1 MKIVLFGN
9 LYNDKSDTYESQFYA
24 ISQKIRTHAID
35 LYLPSYFY
43 DTLSSTLRDKLES
56 FVTVFENEFPD
67 VDLAFSIGGD
77 GTFLRTSNYIAQYNI
92 PILGINTGR
101 LGFLA
106 DIKFEDLD
114 ETLDEIFQRDYRIEK
129 RMLLKTT
136 SHSNYSDKDFVSY
149 SLNEVA
155 VLKQDT
161 SSMLTIHA
169 FIDDEYLTSYQADG
183 LVVSTPTGSTAY
195 SLSIGGPIMVPTAP
209 NIILT
214 AIAPHSLNSRP
225 LVVDSKSKI
234 NLKIESR
241 SSNYLVSLDG
251 ESQTLNVDTLLEI
264 SRAEHTQ
271 PVVKR
276 CGHTFFETLRNKL
289 MWGADVR
296 SSNNANSS
304 LIEKDLLK

>member
-9 LYNDKSDTYESQFYA
+9 LYNDKPEEYENQFYA
-24 ISQKIRTHAID
+24 ICQKIKDHCID
-35 LYLPSYFY
+35 IYLPAAFFQTLSDGLRQKIESFIHLY
-43 DTLSSTLRDKLES
+43 DTSI
-56 FVTVFENEFPD
+56 PQ

-77 GTFLRTSNYIAQYNI
+77 GTFLRTAADVAYHKI

-114 ETLDEIFQRDYRIEK
+114 ETLEEIFNKNYRIEM
-129 RMLLKTT
+129 RMLLKTIAITHT
-136 SHSNYSDKDFVSY
+136 SDGTLTNSKFANY

-155 VLKQDT
+155 ILKQDT

-169 FIDDEYLTSYQADG
+169 YIDDEYLTSYQADG
-183 LVVSTPTGSTAY
+183 LVVATPTGSTAY

-214 AIAPHSLNSRP
+214 AIAPHSLNARP
-225 LVVDSKSKI
+225 LVVDSNSKI
-234 NLKIESR
+234 SLKIESR

-251 ESQTLNVDTLLEI
+251 ESQTMDVNTLLEI
-264 SRAEHTQ
+264 CKADYSQ

-276 CGHTFFETLRNKL
+276 SGHTFFETLRNKL
-289 MWGADVR
+289 MWGADIR
-296 SSNNANSS
+296 SS
-304 LIEKDLLK
+304 EKTF

>member
-1 MKIVLFGN
+1 MKIALFGSW
-9 LYNDKSDTYESQFYA
+9 YNDKSEEYEVQFYA
-24 ISQKIRTHAID
+24 IYQKIKAYNID
-35 LYLPSYFY
+35 IYLPQSFFT
-43 DTLSSTLRDKLES
+43 TLSTSLKEKIHDS
-56 FVTVFENEFPD
+56 ITVFDTDFPK

-77 GTFLRTSNYIAQYNI
+77 GTFLRTANAVAQHKI

-106 DIKFEDLD
+106 DIKLEDLD
-114 ETLDEIFQRDYRIEK
+114 ETLHEIFQNNYRIEM
-129 RMLLKTT
+129 RMLLKTAT
-136 SHSNYSDKDFVSY
+136 LNNDSEQDFVSY

-155 VLKQDT
+155 ILKQDT

-183 LVVSTPTGSTAY
+183 VVVATPTGSTAY

-214 AIAPHSLNSRP
+214 AVAPHSLNSRP
-225 LVVDSKSKI
+225 LVVDSNSKI
-234 NLKIESR
+234 TLKVESR
-241 SSNYLVSLDG
+241 SSKYLVALDG
-251 ESQTLNVDTLLEI
+251 ESQTLNVDTMLEI
-264 SRAEHTQ
+264 SKADYAQ

-289 MWGADVR
+289 MWGADIR
-296 SSNNANSS
+296 SSKET
-304 LIEKDLLK
+304 I

>member
-9 LYNDKSDTYESQFYA
+9 LYDDKSDEYEEQFYA
-24 ISQKIRTHAID
+24 ISLKIKAHNID
-35 LYLPSYFY
+35 LYLPSLFFN
-43 DTLSSTLRDKLES
+43 TLSSTLKKKIES
-56 FVTVFENEFPD
+56 FITVFDTDFPA

-77 GTFLRTSNYIAQYNI
+77 GTFLRTANAVAQYKI

-106 DIKFEDLD
+106 DIKFDDLD
-114 ETLDEIFQRDYRIEK
+114 ETLDEIFQNNYRIEM
-129 RMLLKTT
+129 RMLLKTAT
-136 SHSNYSDKDFVSY
+136 LNNDSGEDFVSY

-155 VLKQDT
+155 ILKQDT

-183 LVVSTPTGSTAY
+183 VVVATPTGSTAY

-214 AIAPHSLNSRP
+214 AVAPHSLNSRP
-225 LVVDSKSKI
+225 LVVDSNSKI
-234 NLKIESR
+234 KLKVESR
-241 SSNYLVSLDG
+241 SSKYLVALDG
-251 ESQTLNVDTLLEI
+251 ESQTLNVDTMLEI
-264 SRAEHTQ
+264 SKADYAQ

-276 CGHTFFETLRNKL
+276 TGHTFFETLRNKL
-289 MWGADVR
+289 MWGADIR
-296 SSNNANSS
+296 SSK
-304 LIEKDLLK
+304 ETF

>member
-1 MKIVLFGN
+1 MKIA
-9 LYNDKSDTYESQFYA
+9 LYGIEYHEKSDDYENQFYE
-24 ISQKIRTHAID
+24 ICQKIRKHAIEV
-35 LYLPSYFY
+35 YLPVSFFESLSESLKKKIKPFA
-43 DTLSSTLRDKLES
+43 TL
-56 FVTVFENEFPD
+56 FENLD
-67 VDLAFSIGGD
+67 DAKVDLAFSIGGD
-77 GTFLRTSNYIAQYNI
+77 GTFLRTSAAIAHHRI

-106 DIKFEDLD
+106 DIKQEDLD
-114 ETLDEIFQRDYRIEK
+114 ETLDEIFNRNYRIEM

-136 SHSNYSDKDFVSY
+136 TKRVNSANDSINY

-183 LVVSTPTGSTAY
+183 LVVATPTGSTAY

-225 LVVDSKSKI
+225 LVVDSNSKI
-234 NLKIESR
+234 TLKVESR

-251 ESQTLNVDTLLEI
+251 VSQTLGVESFLEI
-264 SRAEHTQ
+264 RKGEYAQ

-276 CGHTFFETLRNKL
+276 RDHTFFETLRNKL
-289 MWGADVR
+289 MWGADIR
-296 SSNNANSS
+296 SSVRT
-304 LIEKDLLK
+304 K

>member
-9 LYNDKSDTYESQFYA
+9 LYNDKSERYENQFYA
-24 ISQKIRTHAID
+24 ICQKIRTHDID
-35 LYLPSYFY
+35 IYLSDVLFT
-43 DTLSSTLRDKLES
+43 TLSDSLKSKIES
-56 FVTVFENEFPD
+56 FVHRYDSSFPK

-77 GTFLRTSNYIAQYNI
+77 GTFLRTAAELAYRKI

-114 ETLDEIFQRDYRIEK
+114 ETLDEIFNHNYRIEN

-136 SHSNYSDKDFVSY
+136 SVITSSKKELVRSEFTNY

-155 VLKQDT
+155 ILKQDT
-161 SSMLTIHA
+161 SSMLTVHA
-169 FIDDEYLTSYQADG
+169 YIDDEYLTSYQADG
-183 LVVSTPTGSTAY
+183 LVVATPTGSTAY
-195 SLSIGGPIMVPTAP
+195 SLSIGGPIMVPSAP

-225 LVVDSKSKI
+225 LVVDSNSKI
-234 NLKIESR
+234 SLKVESR
-241 SSNYLVSLDG
+241 TSNYLVSLDG
-251 ESQTLNVDTLLEI
+251 ESQTLDVDTLLEI
-264 SRAEHTQ
+264 CKAEYAQ

-276 CGHTFFETLRNKL
+276 TGHTFFETLRNKL
-289 MWGADVR
+289 MWGVDIR
-296 SSNNANSS
+296 SSKRN
-304 LIEKDLLK
+304 K

>member
-9 LYNDKSDTYESQFYA
+9 LYNDKPEEYENQFYA
-24 ISQKIRTHAID
+24 ICQKIRNHCID
-35 LYLPSYFY
+35 IYLPTVFFN
-43 DTLSSTLRDKLES
+43 TLSDRLKEKIDS
-56 FVTVFENEFPD
+56 FIHLYDASIPK

-77 GTFLRTSNYIAQYNI
+77 GTFLRTAAETAYREI

-114 ETLDEIFQRDYRIEK
+114 ETLDEIFNNNYRIEM

-136 SHSNYSDKDFVSY
+136 AITSTSKEEPLRNDFANY

-155 VLKQDT
+155 ILKQDT

-169 FIDDEYLTSYQADG
+169 YIDDEYLTSYQADG
-183 LVVSTPTGSTAY
+183 LVIATPTGSTAY

-225 LVVDSKSKI
+225 LVVDSNSKI
-234 NLKIESR
+234 SLKIESR

-251 ESQTLNVDTLLEI
+251 ESQTLDANTLLEI
-264 SRAEHTQ
+264 CKADYAQ

-276 CGHTFFETLRNKL
+276 SVHTLFETLRNKL
-289 MWGADVR
+289 MWGEDIR
-296 SSNNANSS
+296 SS
-304 LIEKDLLK
+304 E

>member
-1 MKIVLFGN
+1 MKIALFGSW
-9 LYNDKSDTYESQFYA
+9 YNDKSDEHESQFYA
-24 ISQKIRTHAID
+24 VYQKIRAYDID
-35 LYLPSYFY
+35 LYLPEFFFN
-43 DTLSSTLRDKLES
+43 TLSTSLKEKIESSITLFD
-56 FVTVFENEFPD
+56 TDFPK

-77 GTFLRTSNYIAQYNI
+77 GTFLRTANATAQYKI

-114 ETLDEIFQRDYRIEK
+114 ETLEEIFQNNYRIEM
-129 RMLLKTT
+129 RMLLKTKLI
-136 SHSNYSDKDFVSY
+136 NNGLDEGFESY

-155 VLKQDT
+155 ILKQDT

-183 LVVSTPTGSTAY
+183 LVVATPTGSTAY

-225 LVVDSKSKI
+225 LVVDSNSKI
-234 NLKIESR
+234 TLKVESR
-241 SSNYLVSLDG
+241 SSKYLVSLDG

-264 SRAEHTQ
+264 SKADYSQ

-296 SSNNANSS
+296 SSK
-304 LIEKDLLK
+304 ITY

>member
-9 LYNDKSDTYESQFYA
+9 LYNGKSDEYENQFY
-24 ISQKIRTHAID
+24 IICQKIKAYEID
-35 LYLPSYFY
+35 LYLPSSFFN
-43 DTLSSTLRDKLES
+43 TLSSAIKEKIES
-56 FVTVFENEFPD
+56 LVTIFDIDFPK

-77 GTFLRTSNYIAQYNI
+77 GTFLRTSNAIAQYNI
-92 PILGINTGR
+92 PILGINMGR

-106 DIKFEDLD
+106 DIKLDDLD
-114 ETLDEIFQRDYRIEK
+114 ETLKEIFHQNYRVEM
-129 RMLLKTT
+129 RMLLKAKTL
-136 SHSNYSDKDFVSY
+136 NSDSKNDFVSY

-183 LVVSTPTGSTAY
+183 LVVATPTGSTAY

-225 LVVDSKSKI
+225 LVVDSNSKI
-234 NLKIESR
+234 NLKVESR

-251 ESQTLNVDTLLEI
+251 ESHTLDVSTILEI
-264 SRAEHTQ
+264 CKAEYAQ

-276 CGHTFFETLRNKL
+276 SGHTFFETLRNKL
-289 MWGADVR
+289 MWGADIR
-296 SSNNANSS
+296 SSKKN
-304 LIEKDLLK
+304 K

>member
-9 LYNDKSDTYESQFYA
+9 LYNDKPEQYENQFYA
-24 ISQKIRTHAID
+24 ICQKIRNHNID
-35 LYLPSYFY
+35 IYLSTIFFN
-43 DTLSSTLRDKLES
+43 TLSEVLKQKITS
-56 FVTVFENEFPD
+56 FIHLFDSSIPE

-77 GTFLRTSNYIAQYNI
+77 GTFLRTAAETAYRKI

-106 DIKFEDLD
+106 DVKFDDLD
-114 ETLDEIFQRDYRIEK
+114 ETLDEIFNHNYRIEM

-136 SHSNYSDKDFVSY
+136 TITSTAKEGEVHSKFANY

-155 VLKQDT
+155 ILKQDT

-169 FIDDEYLTSYQADG
+169 YIDGEYLTSYQADG
-183 LVVSTPTGSTAY
+183 LVVATPTGSTAY

-225 LVVDSKSKI
+225 LVVDSNSRI
-234 NLKIESR
+234 SLKIESR

-251 ESQTLNVDTLLEI
+251 ESQTLHVATALEI
-264 SRAEHTQ
+264 CKASYAQ

-276 CGHTFFETLRNKL
+276 CGHTFYETLRNKL
-289 MWGADVR
+289 MWGADIR
-296 SSNNANSS
+296 SF
-304 LIEKDLLK
+304 KQ

>member
-9 LYNDKSDTYESQFYA
+9 LYNNKPERYENQFYA
-24 ISQKIRTHAID
+24 ICQKIKDHCIEI
-35 LYLPSYFY
+35 YLPTAFFN
-43 DTLSSTLRDKLES
+43 TLSVGLREKIEPFIHLYHTSVPKADI
-56 FVTVFENEFPD
+56 
-67 VDLAFSIGGD
+67 AFSIGGD
-77 GTFLRTSNYIAQYNI
+77 GTFLRTAAEIAHSNI

-114 ETLDEIFQRDYRIEK
+114 ETLSEIFNNNYRLEE
-129 RMLLKTT
+129 RMLLRTNAVNSSVDGAKI
-136 SHSNYSDKDFVSY
+136 SVDFANY

-169 FIDDEYLTSYQADG
+169 FIDNEYLTSYQADG
-183 LVVSTPTGSTAY
+183 LVVATPTGSTAY

-225 LVVDSKSKI
+225 LVVDSSSKI
-234 NLKIESR
+234 RLEIESR
-241 SSNYLVSLDG
+241 SDNYLVSLDG
-251 ESQTLNVDTLLEI
+251 VSQTLSADTVLEI
-264 SRAEHTQ
+264 CKADYVQ

-276 CGHTFFETLRNKL
+276 RGHTFFETLRNKL
-289 MWGADVR
+289 MWGADIR
-296 SSNNANSS
+296 SSR
-304 LIEKDLLK
+304 LM

>member
-9 LYNDKSDTYESQFYA
+9 LYNDKSDEYESQFYA
-24 ISQKIRTHAID
+24 ISKKIKAHAID
-35 LYLPSYFY
+35 LYLPNYFFN
-43 DTLSSTLRDKLES
+43 TLSSTLRGKLKS
-56 FVTVFENEFPD
+56 YVTVFGDDFPK

-77 GTFLRTSNYIAQYNI
+77 GTFLRTSNFIAQYNI

-106 DIKFEDLD
+106 DIKLEDLD
-114 ETLDEIFQRDYRIEK
+114 ETLNEIFQNNYRIEM

-136 SHSNYSDKDFVSY
+136 SQSNISDKDFTSF

-183 LVVSTPTGSTAY
+183 LVISTPTGSTAY

-225 LVVDSKSKI
+225 LVVDSNSKI

-264 SRAEHTQ
+264 SKAEHGQ

-289 MWGADVR
+289 MWGADIR
-296 SSNNANSS
+296 SSNNENSS
-304 LIEKDLLK
+304 FNEKGLLK

>member
-1 MKIVLFGN
+1 MKIALFGS
-9 LYNDKSDTYESQFYA
+9 LYDDKSDEYENQFYA
-24 ISQKIRTHAID
+24 ICLRIISHQID
-35 LYLPSYFY
+35 LYLSE
-43 DTLSSTLRDKLES
+43 TLYNIFSES
-56 FVTVFENEFPD
+56 LKSKIKSLVTVYSTIFPK

-77 GTFLRTSNYIAQYNI
+77 GTFLRTTASLAHHKV

-106 DIKFEDLD
+106 DIKLEDLD
-114 ETLDEIFQRDYRIEK
+114 ETLEEIFNSNYRIEM
-129 RMLLKTT
+129 RMLLKTV
-136 SHSNYSDKDFVSY
+136 SSEGCGNKGFESY

-209 NIILT
+209 NLILT
-214 AIAPHSLNSRP
+214 AIAPHSLNARP
-225 LVVDSKSKI
+225 LVVDSNSKI
-234 NLKIESR
+234 SLKVESR
-241 SSNYLVSLDG
+241 SSNYLVSIDG
-251 ESQTLNVDTLLEI
+251 ESQRLNVGTLLEI
-264 SRAEHTQ
+264 TKADYAQ

-289 MWGADVR
+289 MWGVDIR
-296 SSNNANSS
+296 SS
-304 LIEKDLLK
+304 EVTR

>member
-9 LYNDKSDTYESQFYA
+9 LYNDKPEVYERQFSA
-24 ISQKIRTHAID
+24 ICQKIRNRSIEI
-35 LYLPSYFY
+35 YLPAIFFN
-43 DTLSSTLRDKLES
+43 TLSVALREEIGS
-56 FVTVFENEFPD
+56 FTHLYHTTVPK

-77 GTFLRTSNYIAQYNI
+77 GTFLRTAAEIVHQNI

-106 DIKFEDLD
+106 DVKFEDLD
-114 ETLDEIFQRDYRIEK
+114 ETLDEIFNHNYRIEN
-129 RMLLKTT
+129 RMLLKT
-136 SHSNYSDKDFVSY
+136 NAVDKFKKGNQAGYRIASY

-169 FIDDEYLTSYQADG
+169 YIDDEYLTSYQADG
-183 LVVSTPTGSTAY
+183 VVVATPTGSTAY

-225 LVVDSKSKI
+225 LVVDSNSKI
-234 NLKIESR
+234 RLEVESR
-241 SSNYLVSLDG
+241 SDNYLVSLDG
-251 ESQTLNVDTLLEI
+251 VSQTLSADTVLEI
-264 SRAEHTQ
+264 NKADYAQ

-289 MWGADVR
+289 MWGADIR
-296 SSNNANSS
+296 SFRQ
-304 LIEKDLLK
+304 

>member
-9 LYNDKSDTYESQFYA
+9 LYNNKPEVYENQFYA
-24 ISQKIRTHAID
+24 ICEKIKNHCIEIYLPAAFFNTLSID
-35 LYLPSYFY
+35 LKNKIGSFTHLFQ
-43 DTLSSTLRDKLES
+43 SS
-56 FVTVFENEFPD
+56 FPE
-67 VDLAFSIGGD
+67 VDLALSIGGD
-77 GTFLRTSNYIAQYNI
+77 GTFLRTAAEIAYRKI

-106 DIKFEDLD
+106 DIKFDDLD
-114 ETLDEIFQRDYRIEK
+114 ETLDEIFNNNYRIEN

-136 SHSNYSDKDFVSY
+136 AITSLIGGEKESNDFDSY

-169 FIDDEYLTSYQADG
+169 YIDGEYLTSYQADG
-183 LVVSTPTGSTAY
+183 LVVATPTGSTAY

-225 LVVDSKSKI
+225 LVVDSSCKI
-234 NLKIESR
+234 RLHVESR
-241 SSNYLVSLDG
+241 SDNFLVSLDG
-251 ESQTLNVDTLLEI
+251 MSQTLSSDAVLEI
-264 SRAEHTQ
+264 SKADYAQ

-276 CGHTFFETLRNKL
+276 RGHTFFETLRNKL
-289 MWGADVR
+289 MWGVDIR
-296 SSNNANSS
+296 SS
-304 LIEKDLLK
+304 ELLK

>member
-9 LYNDKSDTYESQFYA
+9 LYNDKPKEYENQFYA
-24 ISQKIRTHAID
+24 ICQKIKSHRIEI
-35 LYLPSYFY
+35 YLPSVFF
-43 DTLSSTLRDKLES
+43 DTLSDVLKLKLKTFIHLFDS
-56 FVTVFENEFPD
+56 SVPQ
-67 VDLAFSIGGD
+67 VDMAFSIGGD
-77 GTFLRTSNYIAQYNI
+77 GTFLRTAIEIAHHKI

-114 ETLDEIFQRDYRIEK
+114 ETLDEIFNHNYRIEM

-136 SHSNYSDKDFVSY
+136 AINTSDNNKFVSTQFANY

-169 FIDDEYLTSYQADG
+169 YIDDEYLTSYQADG
-183 LVVSTPTGSTAY
+183 LVVATPTGSTAY

-209 NIILT
+209 SIILT

-225 LVVDSKSKI
+225 LVVDSNSKI
-234 NLKIESR
+234 SLKIESR
-241 SSNYLVSLDG
+241 SSNYLVSIDG
-251 ESQTLNVDTLLEI
+251 ESQTLGVENFLEI
-264 SRAEHTQ
+264 SKAHYAQ

-296 SSNNANSS
+296 S
-304 LIEKDLLK
+304 LEI

>member
-1 MKIVLFGN
+1 MKIALFGIQ
-9 LYNDKSDTYESQFYA
+9 YSEKPDTYEDQFYE
-24 ISQKIRTHAID
+24 ICQKILKHEIEV
-35 LYLPSYFY
+35 YLPIAFFDS
-43 DTLSSTLRDKLES
+43 LSESLKEKIES
-56 FVTVFENEFPD
+56 FVTLFENID
-67 VDLAFSIGGD
+67 SSKVDLAFSIGGD
-77 GTFLRTSNYIAQYNI
+77 GTFLRTSAAIAHHKI

-106 DIKFEDLD
+106 DIKQEDLD
-114 ETLDEIFQRDYRIEK
+114 ETLDEIFNRNYRIEM
-129 RMLLKTT
+129 RMLLKTIT
-136 SHSNYSDKDFVSY
+136 KKSGTEDDLINY

-161 SSMLTIHA
+161 SAMLTIHA

-183 LVVSTPTGSTAY
+183 LVVATPTGSTAY

-214 AIAPHSLNSRP
+214 AIAPHSLNARP
-225 LVVDSKSKI
+225 LVVDSNSKI
-234 NLKIESR
+234 TLKVESR

-251 ESQTLNVDTLLEI
+251 VSQTLNVDSFLEI
-264 SRAEHTQ
+264 KKGEYAQ

-289 MWGADVR
+289 MWGLDIR
-296 SSNNANSS
+296 SSE
-304 LIEKDLLK
+304 IEK

>member
-9 LYNDKSDTYESQFYA
+9 LYNDKPEKYENQFYA
-24 ISQKIRTHAID
+24 ICQKIKKHCIEIH
-35 LYLPSYFY
+35 LPNAFFN
-43 DTLSSTLRDKLES
+43 TLSVELRDKIES
-56 FVTVFENEFPD
+56 FTHLYHVSVPE

-77 GTFLRTSNYIAQYNI
+77 GTFLRTAAEIVHRNI

-114 ETLDEIFQRDYRIEK
+114 ETLDEIFNGNYRIEK
-129 RMLLKTT
+129 RMLLKTNAIT
-136 SHSNYSDKDFVSY
+136 SSKGKQVSNNFASY

-169 FIDDEYLTSYQADG
+169 YIDNEYLTSYQADG
-183 LVVSTPTGSTAY
+183 LVIATPTGSTAY
-195 SLSIGGPIMVPTAP
+195 SLSIGGPIMVPNAP

-225 LVVDSKSKI
+225 LVVDSNSKI
-234 NLKIESR
+234 SLKVESR

-251 ESQTLNVDTLLEI
+251 ESQTLEVGTLLEI
-264 SRAEHTQ
+264 CKATYAQ

-289 MWGADVR
+289 MWGADIR
-296 SSNNANSS
+296 SSQR
-304 LIEKDLLK
+304 IK

>member
-9 LYNDKSDTYESQFYA
+9 LYNDKPEIYESQFYA
-24 ISQKIRTHAID
+24 ICQKIRNHCIEIYLPAIFFRTLSID
-35 LYLPSYFY
+35 LQQKIEPFIHIF
-43 DTLSSTLRDKLES
+43 DSSIPK
-56 FVTVFENEFPD
+56 

-77 GTFLRTSNYIAQYNI
+77 GTFLRTAAEVAYHKI

-114 ETLDEIFQRDYRIEK
+114 ETLDEIFKHNYRIEM
-129 RMLLKTT
+129 RMLLKTQAI
-136 SHSNYSDKDFVSY
+136 SSKSGDGEMSSKFANY

-155 VLKQDT
+155 ILKQDT

-169 FIDDEYLTSYQADG
+169 YIDGEYLTSYQADG
-183 LVVSTPTGSTAY
+183 LVVATPTGSTAY

-225 LVVDSKSKI
+225 LVVDSNSKI
-234 NLKIESR
+234 TLRVESR
-241 SSNYLVSLDG
+241 SANYLVSLDG
-251 ESQTLNVDTLLEI
+251 ESQTMDVDTLLEI
-264 SRAEHTQ
+264 SKADYAQ

-289 MWGADVR
+289 MWGADIR
-296 SSNNANSS
+296 SSQQM
-304 LIEKDLLK
+304 K

>member
-1 MKIVLFGN
+1 MKLVLLGN
-9 LYNDKSDTYESQFYA
+9 LYNNKPAEYESQFYA
-24 ISQKIRTHAID
+24 IYQKIKDHDIEI
-35 LYLPSYFY
+35 YLPAAFFKTFSDELKHKIEPFINFF
-43 DTLSSTLRDKLES
+43 DSNK
-56 FVTVFENEFPD
+56 PK

-77 GTFLRTSNYIAQYNI
+77 GTFLRTAAEIAPYKI

-114 ETLDEIFQRDYRIEK
+114 DTLAEIFNRDYRIEM
-129 RMLLKTT
+129 RMLLKTKILNST
-136 SHSNYSDKDFVSY
+136 VMGLNESSEFSNY

-155 VLKQDT
+155 ILKQDT

-169 FIDDEYLTSYQADG
+169 YIDDEYLTSYQADG
-183 LVVSTPTGSTAY
+183 LVVATPTGSTAY

-225 LVVDSKSKI
+225 LVVDSNSKI
-234 NLKIESR
+234 SLKVESR

-251 ESQTLNVDTLLEI
+251 ESQTLDVETQLEI
-264 SRAEHTQ
+264 CKADYAQ

-276 CGHTFFETLRNKL
+276 SGHTFFETLRNKL
-289 MWGADVR
+289 MWGADIR
-296 SSNNANSS
+296 SSQ
-304 LIEKDLLK
+304 KTKQF

>member
-9 LYNDKSDTYESQFYA
+9 LYNNKPEEYENQFYA
-24 ISQKIRTHAID
+24 ICQKIENHCIEI
-35 LYLPSYFY
+35 YLPATFFNTFSVSIREKIEPF
-43 DTLSSTLRDKLES
+43 THLFHSSVPE
-56 FVTVFENEFPD
+56 
-67 VDLAFSIGGD
+67 VDLALSIGGD
-77 GTFLRTSNYIAQYNI
+77 GTFLRTAAEIAYRKI

-114 ETLDEIFQRDYRIEK
+114 ETLDEIFNNNFRIED
-129 RMLLKTT
+129 RMLLKTIAIST
-136 SHSNYSDKDFVSY
+136 LVEGEQKSTNFDSY

-169 FIDDEYLTSYQADG
+169 YIDDEYLTSYQADG
-183 LVVSTPTGSTAY
+183 LVVATPTGSTAY

-225 LVVDSKSKI
+225 LVVDSNSKI
-234 NLKIESR
+234 RLNIESR

-251 ESQTLNVDTLLEI
+251 VSQTLSVDTVLEI
-264 SRAEHTQ
+264 SKADYFQ

-276 CGHTFFETLRNKL
+276 RGHTFYETLRNKL
-289 MWGADVR
+289 MWGADIR
-296 SSNNANSS
+296 SFRQ
-304 LIEKDLLK
+304 

>member
-1 MKIVLFGN
+1 MKIALFGN
-9 LYNDKSDTYESQFYA
+9 LYNDKPEIFENQFYD
-24 ISQKIRTHAID
+24 ICQKIRNHNIEI
-35 LYLPSYFY
+35 YLQAVFFN
-43 DTLSSTLRDKLES
+43 TLSANLKHKIKSFIHIYDSTIPK
-56 FVTVFENEFPD
+56 

-77 GTFLRTSNYIAQYNI
+77 GTFLRTAAEIALHKI

-114 ETLDEIFQRDYRIEK
+114 ETLDEIFNHNYRIEM
-129 RMLLKTT
+129 RMLLQTKVFNA
-136 SHSNYSDKDFVSY
+136 SVVEGQVSKKFDNY

-155 VLKQDT
+155 ILKQDT

-183 LVVSTPTGSTAY
+183 LVVATPTGSTAY

-225 LVVDSKSKI
+225 LVVDSNSI
-234 NLKIESR
+234 IRLKVESR

-251 ESQTLNVDTLLEI
+251 ESQTLNADTQLEI
-264 SRAEHTQ
+264 SKADYFQ

-289 MWGADVR
+289 MWGADIR
-296 SSNNANSS
+296 SSVKT
-304 LIEKDLLK
+304 I

>member
-1 MKIVLFGN
+1 MLFGN
-9 LYNDKSDTYESQFYA
+9 LYDDKSDIYEEQFYA
-24 ISQKIRTHAID
+24 ISQKIRAHKID
-35 LYLPSYFY
+35 LYLPGFFFN
-43 DTLSSTLRDKLES
+43 TLSPALRKKIES
-56 FVTVFENEFPD
+56 FITVFDTDFPK

-77 GTFLRTSNYIAQYNI
+77 GTFLRTANAVAQHKI

-106 DIKFEDLD
+106 DIKLEDLD
-114 ETLDEIFQRDYRIEK
+114 ETLHEIFQNNYRIEM
-129 RMLLKTT
+129 RMLLKTAT
-136 SHSNYSDKDFVSY
+136 LNNDSEQDFVSY

-155 VLKQDT
+155 ILKQDT

-183 LVVSTPTGSTAY
+183 VVVATPTGSTAY

-214 AIAPHSLNSRP
+214 AVAPHSLNSRP
-225 LVVDSKSKI
+225 LVVDSNSKI
-234 NLKIESR
+234 TLKVESR
-241 SSNYLVSLDG
+241 SSKYLVALDG
-251 ESQTLNVDTLLEI
+251 ESQTLNVDTMLEI
-264 SRAEHTQ
+264 SKADYAQ

-289 MWGADVR
+289 MWGADIR
-296 SSNNANSS
+296 SSKET
-304 LIEKDLLK
+304 I

>member
-1 MKIVLFGN
+1 MKIALFGSE
-9 LYNDKSDTYESQFYA
+9 YDDKSDEYENQFYT
-24 ISQKIRTHAID
+24 ICQKIINHQID
-35 LYLPSYFY
+35 LYLP
-43 DTLSSTLRDKLES
+43 DTLYNNFSESLKSKIKS
-56 FVTVFENEFPD
+56 FVTVFGTIFPE

-77 GTFLRTSNYIAQYNI
+77 GTFLRTTASIAHRKV

-106 DIKFEDLD
+106 DIKLEDLD
-114 ETLDEIFQRDYRIEK
+114 ETLDEIFNHNYRIEM
-129 RMLLKTT
+129 RMLLKTV
-136 SHSNYSDKDFVSY
+136 SEEGNGNNRFVSC

-161 SSMLTIHA
+161 ASMLTIHA

-183 LVVSTPTGSTAY
+183 LVVATPTGSTAY

-214 AIAPHSLNSRP
+214 AIAPHSLNARP
-225 LVVDSKSKI
+225 LVVDSNSKI
-234 NLKIESR
+234 NLKVESR

-251 ESQTLNVDTLLEI
+251 VSQRLNVGTLLEI
-264 SRAEHTQ
+264 TKAEYAQ

-276 CGHTFFETLRNKL
+276 CGHTFYETLRNKL
-289 MWGADVR
+289 MWGVDIR
-296 SSNNANSS
+296 SS
-304 LIEKDLLK
+304 EVTK

>member
-9 LYNDKSDTYESQFYA
+9 LYNDKPKRYEDQFYA
-24 ISQKIRTHAID
+24 IFQKIRSHCIEIHLATA
-35 LYLPSYFY
+35 FFN
-43 DTLSSTLRDKLES
+43 TLSTELKESIKPYTHLYHST
-56 FVTVFENEFPD
+56 VPN

-77 GTFLRTSNYIAQYNI
+77 GTFLRTAAEIVHRNI

-114 ETLDEIFQRDYRIEK
+114 ETLEEIFNDNYRIEK

-136 SHSNYSDKDFVSY
+136 AITSAHNTEQVSNAFASY

-161 SSMLTIHA
+161 SSMLTVHA
-169 FIDDEYLTSYQADG
+169 YIDNEYLTSYQADG
-183 LVVSTPTGSTAY
+183 LVVATPTGSTAY
-195 SLSIGGPIMVPTAP
+195 SLSIGGPIMVPSAP

-225 LVVDSKSKI
+225 LVVDSNSKI
-234 NLKIESR
+234 RLEVESR
-241 SSNYLVSLDG
+241 SDNYLVSLDG
-251 ESQTLNVDTLLEI
+251 ESKTLSANTILEI
-264 SRAEHTQ
+264 SKADYTQ

-289 MWGADVR
+289 MWGADIR
-296 SSNNANSS
+296 FFR
-304 LIEKDLLK
+304 

>member
-9 LYNDKSDTYESQFYA
+9 LYNDKPKRYEDQFYA
-24 ISQKIRTHAID
+24 IFQKIRSHCIEIH
-35 LYLPSYFY
+35 LPTAFFN
-43 DTLSSTLRDKLES
+43 TLSTELRES
-56 FVTVFENEFPD
+56 IKPFTHLYQTAVPN

-77 GTFLRTSNYIAQYNI
+77 GTFLRTAAEIVHRNI

-114 ETLDEIFQRDYRIEK
+114 ETLEEIFSGKYRIEK
-129 RMLLKTT
+129 RMLLKTKAIT
-136 SHSNYSDKDFVSY
+136 SSSNTEQVSNTFASY

-161 SSMLTIHA
+161 SSMLTLHA
-169 FIDDEYLTSYQADG
+169 YIDNEYLTSYQADG
-183 LVVSTPTGSTAY
+183 LVVATPTGSTAY
-195 SLSIGGPIMVPTAP
+195 SLSIGGPIMVPSAP

-225 LVVDSKSKI
+225 LVVDSNSKI
-234 NLKIESR
+234 RLEVESR
-241 SSNYLVSLDG
+241 SHNYLVSLDG
-251 ESQTLNVDTLLEI
+251 ESKTLSANTILEI
-264 SRAEHTQ
+264 SKADYTQ

-289 MWGADVR
+289 MWGADIR
-296 SSNNANSS
+296 SFR
-304 LIEKDLLK
+304 

>member
-9 LYNDKSDTYESQFYA
+9 LYNDKPEIYESQFYA
-24 ISQKIRTHAID
+24 ICQKIRNHCIEIYLPAIFFRTLSID
-35 LYLPSYFY
+35 LQQKIEPFIHIF
-43 DTLSSTLRDKLES
+43 DSSIPK
-56 FVTVFENEFPD
+56 

-77 GTFLRTSNYIAQYNI
+77 GTFLRTAAEVAYHKI

-114 ETLDEIFQRDYRIEK
+114 ETLDEIFKHNYRIEM
-129 RMLLKTT
+129 RMLLKTQAI
-136 SHSNYSDKDFVSY
+136 SSKAEEGEMSSKFANY

-155 VLKQDT
+155 ILKQDT

-169 FIDDEYLTSYQADG
+169 YIDGEYLTSYQADG
-183 LVVSTPTGSTAY
+183 LVVATPTGSTAY

-225 LVVDSKSKI
+225 LVVDSNSKI
-234 NLKIESR
+234 TLRVESR
-241 SSNYLVSLDG
+241 SANYLVSLDG
-251 ESQTLNVDTLLEI
+251 ESQTMDVDTLLEI
-264 SRAEHTQ
+264 SKADYAQ

-289 MWGADVR
+289 MWGADIR
-296 SSNNANSS
+296 SSQQM
-304 LIEKDLLK
+304 K

>member
-1 MKIVLFGN
+1 MRIVLFGN
-9 LYNDKSDTYESQFYA
+9 LYNDKSDEYESQFYD
-24 ISQKIRTHAID
+24 ISQKIKAHKID
-35 LYLPSYFY
+35 LFLPRFFFN
-43 DTLSSTLRDKLES
+43 TLSVTLRKKIES
-56 FVTVFENEFPD
+56 FITVFDEDFPK

-77 GTFLRTSNYIAQYNI
+77 GTFLRTANAIAQYNI

-114 ETLDEIFQRDYRIEK
+114 ETLDEIFQNNYRIEM

-136 SHSNYSDKDFVSY
+136 AFNNDSGKKSVSY

-183 LVVSTPTGSTAY
+183 LVIATPTGSTAY

-225 LVVDSKSKI
+225 LVVDSNSKI
-234 NLKIESR
+234 TLKVESR

-251 ESQTLNVDTLLEI
+251 ESQTLNANTILEVTK
-264 SRAEHTQ
+264 ADHYQ

-276 CGHTFFETLRNKL
+276 SGHTFFETLRNKL
-289 MWGADVR
+289 MWGADIR
-296 SSNNANSS
+296 TSRRT
-304 LIEKDLLK
+304 K

>member
-9 LYNDKSDTYESQFYA
+9 LYDDKSDIYEEQFYA
-24 ISQKIRTHAID
+24 ISQKIRAHKID
-35 LYLPSYFY
+35 LYLPGFFFN
-43 DTLSSTLRDKLES
+43 TLSPALRKKIES
-56 FVTVFENEFPD
+56 FITVFDTDFPK

-77 GTFLRTSNYIAQYNI
+77 GTFLRTANAVAQHKI

-106 DIKFEDLD
+106 DIKLEDLD
-114 ETLDEIFQRDYRIEK
+114 ETLHEIFQNNYRIEM
-129 RMLLKTT
+129 RMLLKTAT
-136 SHSNYSDKDFVSY
+136 LNNDSEQDFVSY

-155 VLKQDT
+155 ILKQDT

-183 LVVSTPTGSTAY
+183 VVVATPTGSTAY

-214 AIAPHSLNSRP
+214 AVAPHSLNSRP
-225 LVVDSKSKI
+225 LVVDSNSKI
-234 NLKIESR
+234 TLKVESR
-241 SSNYLVSLDG
+241 SSKYLVALDG
-251 ESQTLNVDTLLEI
+251 ESQTLNVDTMLEI
-264 SRAEHTQ
+264 SKADYAQ

-289 MWGADVR
+289 MWGADIR
-296 SSNNANSS
+296 SSKET
-304 LIEKDLLK
+304 I

>member
-9 LYNDKSDTYESQFYA
+9 LYNDKPEKYENQFYA
-24 ISQKIRTHAID
+24 ICQKIKNRCID
-35 LYLPSYFY
+35 IYLPAVFFN
-43 DTLSSTLRDKLES
+43 TLSDGLKEKIES
-56 FVTVFENEFPD
+56 FIHLYD
-67 VDLAFSIGGD
+67 ASIHKVDLAFSIGGD
-77 GTFLRTSNYIAQYNI
+77 GTFLRTAAETAYHKV

-114 ETLDEIFQRDYRIEK
+114 ETLDEIFNNNYRIEM

-136 SHSNYSDKDFVSY
+136 AITSSTDGKPLNNDFANY

-155 VLKQDT
+155 ILKQDT

-169 FIDDEYLTSYQADG
+169 YIDDEYLTSYQADG
-183 LVVSTPTGSTAY
+183 LVIATPTGSTAY

-225 LVVDSKSKI
+225 LVVDSNSKI
-234 NLKIESR
+234 SLKVESR

-251 ESQTLNVDTLLEI
+251 ESQTLDSNTMLEI
-264 SRAEHTQ
+264 SKANYAQ

-289 MWGADVR
+289 MWGADIR
-296 SSNNANSS
+296 SSDK
-304 LIEKDLLK
+304 IQ